1 MMRNIFQRVKLKGQ
15 VNQNES
21 QRNEPAA
28 KKPLVPA
35 PASGKGKGKGQRGK
49 TYLQAKAD
57 IPPPPPPALSA
68 SEQTMELLQGVE
80 PEDILEL
87 MFPRLILEQQRQ
99 LKAVDQELAQ
109 IDKRLADLYLRRD
122 DVLEVNSPTNAS

>member
-1 MMRNIFQRVKLKGQ
+1 MLRNIFQLLKLKGQ
-15 VNQNES
+15 VNHIES
-21 QRNEPAA
+21 QRNEPGA

-35 PASGKGKGKGQRGK
+35 PVPIKGKGKGQRGK
-49 TYLQAKAD
+49 TYFRAKAD
-57 IPPPPPPALSA
+57 IPPPQPPALSA

-99 LKAVDQELAQ
+99 LEAVDQELAQ
-109 IDKRLADLYLRRD
+109 IDKRLAALHLRRD